1 MLLRQGNLPI
11 TVAIDRAELQARG
24 DGDLYSIAKMSDGE
38 RSALVLIAEV
48 VAAAA
53 GSVFLIDEP
62 ELHLHRSI
70 VVPLIGS
77 MIREN
82 PASTFIV
89 STHELELPATCAQ
102 ASVVIVRSCYWKGGA
117 IGGVGRLIL
126 SLR

>member
-1 MLLRQGNLPI
+1 
-11 TVAIDRAELQARG
+11 
-24 DGDLYSIAKMSDGE
+24 MSDGE

-89 STHELELPATCAQ
+89 STHELR
-102 ASVVIVRSCYWKGGA
+102 ASGDLRPSLGCNRS
-117 IGGVGRLIL
+117 
-126 SLR
+126 